1 MVIYGAYIRFWPT
14 LHICFCLHLPCRCS
28 TLMCYHITGA
38 AVALLFFLFPN
49 HICFCL
55 HLPCR
60 CSTSMVL
67 DCALAETIVVSSPRS
82 LACVATI
89 PGCPGAV
96 SASLRHLYCVN
107 QRARLHRSSVSIVAQ
122 LEMDKLKSTFAP
134 EQYQHRCATCA
145 A

>member
-28 TLMCYHITGA
+28 T
-38 AVALLFFLFPN
+38 
-49 HICFCL
+49 
-55 HLPCR
+55 
-60 CSTSMVL
+60 SMVL
-67 DCALAETIVVSSPRS
+67 DYALAETIVVSSPRS

-122 LEMDKLKSTFAP
+122 LVLRELRNTFALH
-134 EQYQHRCATCA
+134 QFDNKAQHTCGLLWSKDTVVLGYFFCGLRQGTSGGLKNLWFA
-145 A
+145 RN